1 MQSISN
7 ISRQNYQDHFIQPIT
22 NFYGKII
29 SLVDQKA
36 FKALEVAPWRISE
49 SAKRVASIVVVIF
62 GLLGV
67 CYLTI
72 KYLSETNKN
81 AFSRKQISTTLTT
94 EFSSAKQRILVEGR
108 YFEKG
113 GSLNFENA
121 VSAKIFLIVDHQD
134 RQVVETEIF
143 QKIDEHLSHD
153 LIEKDFIARFDLLF
167 DKLQKNIQFNER
179 FKTNFTFGVLLK
191 DREVYQGQPTFS
203 SLFGGGTV
211 HQGKA
216 SNFSGDYL
224 HKTMLLNDANQ
235 QIFCEFINI
244 PVTPQLDTQGNFI

>member
-7 ISRQNYQDHFIQPIT
+7 ISRQNYQDHLIQPIT
-22 NFYGKII
+22 NFCGKII

-49 SAKRVASIVVVIF
+49 SAKRVSSIVVVIF
-62 GLLGV
+62 GLLGI
-67 CYLTI
+67 CYLAI
-72 KYLSETNKN
+72 KFLSQTNKN
-81 AFSRKQISTTLTT
+81 AFSDRQVSITLAT

-113 GSLNFENA
+113 GSLNFENSA
-121 VSAKIFLIVDHQD
+121 SAKIFLIVDHQD
-134 RQVVETEIF
+134 QQVIETSII

-153 LIEKDFIARFDLLF
+153 LIEKDFIARIDLLF

-191 DREVYQGQPTFS
+191 DREVYQGQPHFS
-203 SLFGGGTV
+203 SLFGGGTI

-216 SNFSGDYL
+216 SNFSGDFL
-224 HKTMLLNDANQ
+224 HKAILLNDPDQ

-244 PVTPQLDTQGNFI
+244 PVTPQLDIHGNFI